1 MLWVGVFALD
11 LGYFR
16 GVAAVLAWQRQAVAR
31 AAQLLRPSSR
41 VTNGCVVAFT
51 GPTKP
56 HSGCVSGECRC
67 AVALSITNFML
78 RFLNLGFWGA
88 ATVQGGCKV
97 GLRQPLGIPWTGT
110 ATGLFGAR

>member
-1 MLWVGVFALD
+1 MAAEGPTRA
-11 LGYFR
+11 
-16 GVAAVLAWQRQAVAR
+16 VAAQLRPALRAAAVVR

-56 HSGCVSGECRC
+56 HNGSVSGECRC

-110 ATGLFGAR
+110 AIGLFGAR